1 MHQSPQRDTRRR
13 LPRYEI
19 KVPRR
24 AKVAAVIVD
33 MPLLDEDEDQDEVSK
48 GYKSYPIQNLSTC
61 KTHGAVCLR
70 NHT

>member
-1 MHQSPQRDTRRR
+1 MHLSPQRDTRRR

-33 MPLLDEDEDQDEVSK
+33 MPLLAEEEDNDEVSK
-48 GYKSYPIQNLSTC
+48 GYKLYLIRRFMRIS
-61 KTHGAVCLR
+61 
-70 NHT
+70 